1 MLMDGTIAVFRSS
14 VDSIFYVIGH
24 SESNEL
30 ILGHLLDGLFEAV
43 SGLLKGQVEKI
54 LLLENLEL
62 LLLAMD
68 ELVDK
73 GMILETDPLAVAN
86 RVLMRGVDGDEPA
99 ADWTQFAK
107 AAAMA
112 KESLERAFRQ

>member
-1 MLMDGTIAVFRSS
+1 MQVC
-14 VDSIFYVIGH
+14 
-24 SESNEL
+24 
-30 ILGHLLDGLFEAV
+30 ILFLPTVYQAKKYGARLT
-43 SGLLKGQVEKI
+43 
-54 LLLENLEL
+54 ENLEL